1 MNTKN
6 ADGSYMTEAEI
17 KAEAFVLMVA
27 GPDTAAAFIGP
38 FVNNVIQNPVIDKRF
53 RDLRRRAN

>member
-1 MNTKN
+1 
-6 ADGSYMTEAEI
+6 MTEAEI
-17 KAEAFVLMVA
+17 KAKAFVLMVA